1 MVKLPEGMSFSVAAC
16 LMCAG
21 ATIYGGIKKA
31 GVAPGG
37 SIAIVGIGGLGH
49 IGTQLGKA
57 MGYKVVAVDAKQ
69 SALDLVNSY
78 ALKPDLCVLA
88 TEKSDSAVE
97 KITSTL
103 KDGSPYPG
111 VDATVV
117 ATDALPAFDF
127 ATAITK
133 KHGTMVVLG
142 QPKEGITL
150 SYHTLIFRDIKVVGS
165 LLADTKLAQELVNVV
180 HDKGVQLKIKEWK
193 LEDAEKMK
201 QEYMTGK
208 GDGKNVIVF

>member
-1 MVKLPEGMSFSVAAC
+1 MSFSVAAC

-57 MGYKVVAVDAKQ
+57 MGYKIVAVDAKQ
-69 SALDLVNSY
+69 SALDLVASY
-78 ALKPDLCVLA
+78 PLKPDACILA
-88 TEKSDSAVE
+88 TDKSEDAVKKISAA
-97 KITSTL
+97 I
-103 KDGSPYPG
+103 KDDSPYPG
-111 VDATVV
+111 VDAAVV

-142 QPKEGITL
+142 QPKEGVTL
-150 SYHTLIFRDIKVVGS
+150 SYQTLIFRDIKVVGS
-165 LLADTKLAQELVNVV
+165 LLADTKLAQELVQVV
-180 HDKGVQLKIKEWK
+180 HDKGIQLKIKEWK
-193 LEDAEKMK
+193 IQDAEKMK
-201 QEYMTGK
+201 QEYLTGK
-208 GDGKNVIVF
+208 GDGKNVIVFD